1 MDAISYCVCVCPSH
15 SCSLQW
21 KQTRQCSYFPEY
33 QSQHKWYFASCA
45 AVLNGG
51 WVSHLGPWR
60 APACAVAK
68 PGPQWAC
75 AKWVCSLRARL
86 VTDINSWRYSSAEL
100 RDEQSCEKEDAGG
113 LQLLYTE
120 IWVVEGGLTE
130 QGAGRRIDLLHRA
143 AIQFS
148 GNISLDLRRTLP
160 LSNWSSDYM
169 RNYVCEVSVPSLLI
183 GTLKSVCKY
192 PSITA

>member
-1 MDAISYCVCVCPSH
+1 M
-15 SCSLQW
+15 
-21 KQTRQCSYFPEY
+21 
-33 QSQHKWYFASCA
+33 
-45 AVLNGG
+45 
-51 WVSHLGPWR
+51 
-60 APACAVAK
+60 
-68 PGPQWAC
+68 
-75 AKWVCSLRARL
+75 
-86 VTDINSWRYSSAEL
+86 
-100 RDEQSCEKEDAGG
+100 
-113 LQLLYTE
+113 
-120 IWVVEGGLTE
+120 VEGGLTE